1 MTRLIKRYGSRKLYD
16 TKESRY
22 VSLEDIAKW
31 VRDGEVIQVV
41 DNATSEDVT
50 VQTLTQ
56 VISEEGRKGGS
67 ALPSDLLHDLIRV
80 GGSAVTD
87 RVKKIQTGVDTFFK
101 KSIDRLVPVSKVR
114 EEMDHLRQRL
124 DELETAISSA
134 EAHSRVEMEETPAPV
149 ETTKTE
155 QPAKATQEPAKEPP
169 AAESESPK
177 AAQEAKETKPTTKRA
192 STRRSSKSGSS
203 TSRRSRSKKEPEA
216 PKSQASD
223 S

>member
-31 VRDGEVIQVV
+31 VREGEVIQVV
-41 DNATSEDVT
+41 DNASSEDVT

-87 RVKKIQTGVDTFFK
+87 RVKKIQTGVDTFFRN
-101 KSIDRLVPVSKVR
+101 SIDRLVPVSKVR
-114 EEMDHLRQRL
+114 EEMVSLRNRL
-124 DELETAISSA
+124 DELETAITAA
-134 EAHSRVEMEETPAPV
+134 EAHTQATPAV
-149 ETTKTE
+149 EEAEAPKAEEAPAAKAPAKKKTTRSTTKKAAAAKSDETTEAAKPKRTTRRSTSKASSGTRRTRSSTTKTD
-155 QPAKATQEPAKEPP
+155 EPG
-169 AAESESPK
+169 
-177 AAQEAKETKPTTKRA
+177 AQE
-192 STRRSSKSGSS
+192 S
-203 TSRRSRSKKEPEA
+203 
-216 PKSQASD
+216 
-223 S
+223 

>member
-31 VRDGEVIQVV
+31 VREGEVISVV
-41 DNATSEDVT
+41 DNASSEDVT

-80 GGSAVTD
+80 GGTAVTD

-114 EEMDHLRQRL
+114 EEMVSLRNRL
-124 DELETAISSA
+124 DELEAAISTA
-134 EAHSRVEMEETPAPV
+134 EVHAQASPAVEEAAPAEKPA
-149 ETTKTE
+149 
-155 QPAKATQEPAKEPP
+155 AKATPKKTTRSAPK
-169 AAESESPK
+169 K
-177 AAQEAKETKPTTKRA
+177 AAASEEDAADAAKPKRA
-192 STRRSSKSGSS
+192 ATRRASGKAAG
-203 TSRRSRSKKEPEA
+203 SRRSRSSTSETKEPGAQE
-216 PKSQASD
+216 S
-223 S
+223 

>member
-31 VRDGEVIQVV
+31 VREGEVISVV
-41 DNATSEDVT
+41 DNASSEDVT

-80 GGSAVTD
+80 GGTAVTD

-114 EEMDHLRQRL
+114 EEMVSLRNRL
-124 DELETAISSA
+124 DELEAAISTA
-134 EAHSRVEMEETPAPV
+134 EAHAQTAPAVEEAAPAEKPA
-149 ETTKTE
+149 
-155 QPAKATQEPAKEPP
+155 AKATPKKKTTRSAPKKAAATEEG
-169 AAESESPK
+169 AAE
-177 AAQEAKETKPTTKRA
+177 AAKPKRA
-192 STRRSSKSGSS
+192 TTRRSSGKASGSRRTRSS
-203 TSRRSRSKKEPEA
+203 TSETKEPGAQE
-216 PKSQASD
+216 S
-223 S
+223 

>member
-31 VRDGEVIQVV
+31 VREGEVIQVV
-41 DNATSEDVT
+41 DNASSEDVT

-87 RVKKIQTGVDTFFK
+87 RVKKIQTGVDTFFRN
-101 KSIDRLVPVSKVR
+101 SIDRLVPVSKVR
-114 EEMDHLRQRL
+114 EEMVSLRTRL
-124 DELETAISSA
+124 DELETAITAA
-134 EAHSRVEMEETPAPV
+134 EAHTQTPPAVAEAEAVPAEATPAAKAPPKKKTTRSTTKKAV
-149 ETTKTE
+149 AAKNDETTETAKPKRTPRRSTSKASTGSRRTRSSTTE
-155 QPAKATQEPAKEPP
+155 TKEPG
-169 AAESESPK
+169 
-177 AAQEAKETKPTTKRA
+177 AQE
-192 STRRSSKSGSS
+192 S
-203 TSRRSRSKKEPEA
+203 
-216 PKSQASD
+216 
-223 S
+223 